1 MTVVEVGVVVVEVV
15 EDVLYLY
22 SVLGV
27 AERSRSQGG
36 RGLGVV
42 VEAGT

>member
-1 MTVVEVGVVVVEVV
+1 MVVVEVV

-36 RGLGVV
+36 AGLGR
-42 VEAGT
+42 GGGGGHLNQG